1 MKQKFFFIISSSFLV
16 FTLFV
21 GVPVSQVFVSGS
33 DYGIEN
39 QQKSKRVIVEI
50 PYDKIP
56 PKVIF
61 HETNDGY
68 AGYLGLY
75 DYFKE
80 GNRYIGIYRG
90 TVYDRPP
97 CRAPVGMRSEERRV

>member
-1 MKQKFFFIISSSFLV
+1 V

-21 GVPVSQVFVSGS
+21 GIPVSQVYASGS

-97 CRAPVGMRSEERRV
+97 YPAPVGMFLGEY